1 MTVRPQTSIRE
12 QAVRASGPARA
23 MSHAAVM
30 AKRHLLQMPRVPE
43 LIVFATIQPI
53 MFVVLF
59 RYVFAG
65 SIDVG
70 GNESYI
76 NFLMAGIFVQ
86 TVAFGSVATGIGLA
100 ADLQQGLIDRF
111 RSLPMAPSAVLTG
124 RTLSDLVRNMFV
136 VGVMIAVGVLVG
148 FRPEGSL
155 LGWIN
160 AIGLLLLLSFS
171 FSWVGASVGLAVRS
185 VEVAQSAGF
194 IWLFPFTFASSA
206 FVNPVNIE
214 PEWLQTFVEHQPI
227 TQVVNAVRT
236 QILGLSPEAAR
247 ALSIPEDSELKAVLW
262 LVGILVV
269 MVPVSV
275 RLYRRAAARPR

>member
-1 MTVRPQTSIRE
+1 MTVQPTISIRQ
-12 QAVRASGPARA
+12 QAVRTSGPARA
-23 MSHAAVM
+23 ASHALVM

-70 GNESYI
+70 GDESYI

-111 RSLPMAPSAVLTG
+111 RSLPMAGSAVLTG

-160 AIGLLLLLSFS
+160 AIGLLLLLSFT

-206 FVNPVNIE
+206 FVNPANIE

-227 TQVVNAVRT
+227 TQVVNAVRS
-236 QILGLSPEAAR
+236 QILGPEAAQE
-247 ALSIPEDSELKAVLW
+247 LSIPPDSELKAVLW

>member
-1 MTVRPQTSIRE
+1 MSAPTEPLVRQY
-12 QAVRASGPARA
+12 AGRASGPSRA
-23 MSHAAVM
+23 LSHAVVM
-30 AKRHLLQMPRVPE
+30 AKRHLLQIPRVPE

-70 GNESYI
+70 GGETYI

-100 ADLQQGLIDRF
+100 ADLQRGLIDRF

-136 VGVMIAVGVLVG
+136 VGVMIVVGLLVG
-148 FRPEGSL
+148 FRPDGSL

-160 AIGLLLLLSFS
+160 AVAFLLLLSFT

-206 FVNPVNIE
+206 FVNPINM
-214 PEWLQTFVEHQPI
+214 PGWLRPFAENQPI
-227 TQVVNAVRT
+227 SQVVNAVRT
-236 QILGLSPEAAR
+236 QILGPDAAR
-247 ALSIPEDSELKAVLW
+247 SLSIAEGSEWKALAW
-262 LVGILVV
+262 LIAIVVV

>member
-1 MTVRPQTSIRE
+1 MSMRTERSIRDL
-12 QAVRASGPARA
+12 AVRTSGPGRA
-23 MSHAAVM
+23 VSHAVVM
-30 AKRHLLQMPRVPE
+30 AKRHLIQIPRIPE

-100 ADLQQGLIDRF
+100 ADLQLGLIDRF

-124 RTLSDLVRNMFV
+124 RTIADLVRNMFV
-136 VGVMIAVGVLVG
+136 VGVMILVGLLVG
-148 FRPEGSL
+148 FRPDGTL
-155 LGWIN
+155 FGWIS
-160 AIGLLLLLSFS
+160 AIGLLLLLSFT
-171 FSWVGASVGLAVRS
+171 FSWVGAAVGLAVRS

-206 FVNPVNIE
+206 FVNPVNM
-214 PEWLQTFVEHQPI
+214 PGWLQAFVENQPI
-227 TQVVNAVRT
+227 THVVNAVRA
-236 QILGLSPEAAR
+236 QILGPEAAR
-247 ALSIPEDSELKAVLW
+247 ALSISEGSEWRALAWLLAIVVL
-262 LVGILVV
+262 
-269 MVPVSV
+269 MVPVAV

>member
-1 MTVRPQTSIRE
+1 MSALTEPLVRQY
-12 QAVRASGPARA
+12 AGRASGPSRA
-23 MSHAAVM
+23 LSHAVVM
-30 AKRHLLQMPRVPE
+30 AKRHLLQIPRVPE

-70 GNESYI
+70 GGETYI

-100 ADLQQGLIDRF
+100 ADLQRGLIDRF

-136 VGVMIAVGVLVG
+136 VGVMIVVGMLVG
-148 FRPEGSL
+148 FRPDGTL
-155 LGWIN
+155 FGWIS
-160 AIGLLLLLSFS
+160 AVGFLLLLSFT

-206 FVNPVNIE
+206 FVNPVNM
-214 PEWLQTFVEHQPI
+214 PGWLQAFVENQPI
-227 TQVVNAVRT
+227 THVVNAVRA
-236 QILGLSPEAAR
+236 QILGPEAAR
-247 ALSIPEDSELKAVLW
+247 TLSIPEGSEWKALAW
-262 LVGILVV
+262 LLAILVV
-269 MVPVSV
+269 MVPVAV